1 MSSLLAEIRGIRG
14 KLHMKNQINT
24 QATNDIVGPFSAV
37 SSTGRTPTEMHY
49 YKSYHLHPL
58 LEH

>member
-14 KLHMKNQINT
+14 KLHINT